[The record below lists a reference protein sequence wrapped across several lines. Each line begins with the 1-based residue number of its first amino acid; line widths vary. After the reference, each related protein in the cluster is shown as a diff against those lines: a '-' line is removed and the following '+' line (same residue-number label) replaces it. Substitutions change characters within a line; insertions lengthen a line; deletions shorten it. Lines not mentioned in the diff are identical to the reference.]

1 MNTTKQLQQIKL
13 DQWAV
18 LCKEQSKS
26 GLTVK
31 QWCDQNGYTIHTY
44 NYWKHRLKENYVESA
59 LHDIVPI
66 TPPVPGVLHE
76 SRESHDSGITNTISI
91 LLGNTTISLDAAI
104 INGKYNNH
112 LPLERQSRCY
122 NDSGV
127 TLETNIMS
135 NWMMR
140 AAEIHLNILYEELHR
155 LLT

>member
-18 LCKEQSKS
+18 LCKDQAQS

-66 TPPVPGVLHE
+66 TPSVPGVL
-76 SRESHDSGITNTISI
+76 RESHDSGITNSISI
-91 LLGNTTISLDAAI
+91 LLDNTTISLDASTSDGMLCRI
-104 INGKYNNH
+104 ITALRH
-112 LPLERQSRCY
+112 
-122 NDSGV
+122 
-127 TLETNIMS
+127 
-135 NWMMR
+135 
-140 AAEIHLNILYEELHR
+140 A
-155 LLT
+155 

>member
-91 LLGNTTISLDAAI
+91 
-104 INGKYNNH
+104 NGKYNNH

-122 NDSGV
+122 KDSGG
-127 TLETNIMS
+127 NS
-135 NWMMR
+135 
-140 AAEIHLNILYEELHR
+140 
-155 LLT
+155 